1 MVRDTLADFLLKA
14 PPGGIPACAD
24 IFRSSGHTVDK
35 PGKDKYQF
43 TPLGV
48 VRCGRQGLNCTLGDP
63 SVTITCQEQRPLVA
77 KAVAGRL
84 TWEPEGH

>member
-35 PGKDKYQF
+35 PGEDKY
-43 TPLGV
+43 PI
-48 VRCGRQGLNCTLGDP
+48 N
-63 SVTITCQEQRPLVA
+63 S
-77 KAVAGRL
+77 
-84 TWEPEGH
+84 